1 MRGTVSFSSFARR
14 ASRRLRREFRA
25 LFFRTCNRFRSTYPK
40 NNGAPI
46 ELARLF
52 GFLDTAFVE
61 QLAIEFPGYRELV
74 RQQASQSIEHR
85 FDLLGSGP
93 VVVKYGMR
101 CRGLEG
107 FSYEMSRTIHPDR
120 SGDWLD
126 NRINRANRLTAKY
139 FWRQIDE
146 GYFPIDWQLDFKSG
160 YRWCE
165 ETWNGDIQFG
175 DLPGVDVK
183 VPWELSRMQHLPT
196 LALACHFAGAGVD
209 GFDTPETYARE
220 FRNQVLDF
228 MATNP
233 PGFGVNWVC
242 AMDVAI
248 RISNLLV
255 ARDIIVACGARF
267 DDEFDAIFASSVR
280 AHARHIVAN
289 LEWSPEIR
297 GNHYIANVVG
307 LLLSAIYLPCDDE
320 TDAWLAFSV
329 QELISEVGYQFHE
342 DGSNFEASVCYHRLS
357 SEMVVWAS
365 AFLMNLAPEKRVA
378 LGRPNPKDSR
388 TMPPLRSGG
397 VPFHPVPGMQH
408 SSPLPEWYWAR
419 LAAMGAFT
427 CAITRPDGHV
437 VQFGDNDSGRF
448 ITLGVGDQLRAGNDP
463 SAPAWSLDH
472 GALTA
477 AIRALIPSISRPPS
491 VIDDPASLILRALAG
506 FDRVDFAAEDSSS
519 DFSVPIHTI
528 GDDREWGAIK
538 QRLENAAVASKWV
551 SVFEARSAGLVEGLQ
566 LFAFGGMG
574 CYVIKS
580 PRLYLAIRCG
590 ELGLVGLGA
599 HAHCDQLAIELV
611 IDGETRV
618 RDPGTYIYTPLPDR
632 RNTYRSVRAH
642 HVPRVLD
649 REPADLTRGVFD
661 LRGCAEGECLY
672 FGPRGFIG
680 RHAGYGPWVY
690 RMVALEDERI
700 AVYDFAEGSL
710 SISDPTPE
718 SLPFSPGYGRT
729 IPV

>member
-1 MRGTVSFSSFARR
+1 MRGIVSFASFARR

-25 LFFRTCNRFRSTYPK
+25 LLFKTRDRFRSTYPK
-40 NNGAPI
+40 TNGAPI

-52 GFLDTAFVE
+52 EFLDSSFVE
-61 QLAIEFPGYRELV
+61 QLTVDFPGYRELV
-74 RQQASQSIEHR
+74 RQQAAQSIAHR

-93 VVVKYGMR
+93 VVVKHGIR

-107 FSYEMSRTIHPDR
+107 FSYTMSPTILPDR

-126 NRINRANRLTAKY
+126 SRINRANRFTAKH

-146 GYFPIDWQLDFKSG
+146 DYFPIDWHLDFKSG

-165 ETWNGDIQFG
+165 NTWNGDICFG
-175 DLPGVDVK
+175 DFPGVDIK

-196 LALACHFAGAGVD
+196 LALACHFAGTGVD
-209 GFDTPETYARE
+209 GFETPETYVRE

-233 PGFGVNWVC
+233 PGFGVNWAC

-248 RISNLLV
+248 RIANWLV
-255 ARDIIVACGARF
+255 ARDIIVACGARL
-267 DDEFDAIFASSVR
+267 DDEFDAIFASSVK
-280 AHARHIVAN
+280 AHARHIAAN

-307 LLLSAIYLPCDDE
+307 LLFSATYLPCNDE

-365 AFLMNLAPEKRVA
+365 ALLANLVPEKRAA
-378 LGRPNPKDSR
+378 LSRPNHKNLR
-388 TMPPLRSGG
+388 TVPPLRPGG
-397 VPFHPVPGMQH
+397 VPFHQVPGMQH
-408 SSPLPEWYWAR
+408 NSPLPEWFWAR

-427 CAITRPDGHV
+427 YAITRPDGYV

-463 SAPAWSLDH
+463 AAPAWSLDH
-472 GALTA
+472 GALIA
-477 AIRALIPSISRPPS
+477 AIRALIPCISSPS
-491 VIDDPASLILRALAG
+491 SAVYDPASLILRALAG
-506 FDRVDFAAEDSSS
+506 FDRARVSTENAS
-519 DFSVPIHTI
+519 PNLTIPTHTI
-528 GDDREWGAIK
+528 GDDREWVAFK
-538 QRLENAAVASKWV
+538 QRFEEEVVARKWV
-551 SVFEARSAGLVEGLQ
+551 CVFEARSSGLLEGLQ
-566 LFAFGGMG
+566 LFAFRGMG

-611 IDGETRV
+611 IDGESRV
-618 RDPGTYIYTPLPDR
+618 RDPGTYIYTPLPDK
-632 RNTYRSVRAH
+632 RNTYRSARAH
-642 HVPRVLD
+642 HVPRVPD
-649 REPADLTRGVFD
+649 REPANLTRGVFD
-661 LRGCAEGECLY
+661 LRDCAEGECLY

-690 RMVALEDERI
+690 RIVALEDERI

-718 SLPFSPGYGRT
+718 PLPFSPGYGRT